1 MGATNLINYNNI
13 FLLTRFP
20 ISWYDVSVEVC
31 EMDELTKLIKT
42 EIKKQFR
49 SVRQF
54 SMYIGVPQSTIVTAL
69 QKGIGG
75 TSFETIMHIC
85 EVLDIKLVSGDNPV
99 FMDGEK
105 RELLERYARLDAEG
119 KKAVRALAA
128 VELLRVTDAEAYA
141 ELGKKLDA
149 AQASPITE
157 E

>member
-1 MGATNLINYNNI
+1 
-13 FLLTRFP
+13 
-20 ISWYDVSVEVC
+20 
-31 EMDELTKLIKT
+31 MDELTKLIKA

-85 EVLDIKLVSGDNPV
+85 DVLDIKAVMGDNPV
-99 FMDGEK
+99 YLDGEN

-119 KKAVRALAA
+119 KRAVRAVAA
-128 VELLRVTDAEAYA
+128 IELLRVSDAEAYA
-141 ELGKKLDA
+141 ELGKKLSAADA
-149 AQASPITE
+149 APIPE

>member
-1 MGATNLINYNNI
+1 
-13 FLLTRFP
+13 
-20 ISWYDVSVEVC
+20 
-31 EMDELTKLIKT
+31 MDELTKLIKT

-85 EVLDIKLVSGDNPV
+85 EVLDIKPVAGENPV

-105 RELLERYARLDAEG
+105 RELLERYSRLDEQG
-119 KKAVRALAA
+119 QRAVRAVAA
-128 VELLRVTDAEAYA
+128 VELLRVSDPEGFKAF
-141 ELGKKLDA
+141 GKKLDL
-149 AQASPITE
+149 SE
-157 E
+157 

>member
-1 MGATNLINYNNI
+1 
-13 FLLTRFP
+13 
-20 ISWYDVSVEVC
+20 
-31 EMDELTKLIKT
+31 MDELTKLIKT

-85 EVLDIKLVSGDNPV
+85 KVLDIKLVAGDNPV

-105 RELLERYARLDAEG
+105 RELLDRYARLDEEG
-119 KKAVRALAA
+119 KKAVRAVAA
-128 VELLRVTDAEAYA
+128 IEYLRVSDENTYA
-141 ELGKKLDA
+141 ELSKKLLGSE
-149 AQASPITE
+149 ASPAAE
-157 E
+157 D

>member
-1 MGATNLINYNNI
+1 
-13 FLLTRFP
+13 
-20 ISWYDVSVEVC
+20 
-31 EMDELTKLIKT
+31 MDELTKLIKA

-85 EVLDIKLVSGDNPV
+85 DVLDIKAVMGDNPV
-99 FMDGEK
+99 YLDGEN

-119 KKAVRALAA
+119 KRAVRAVAA
-128 VELLRVTDAEAYA
+128 IELLRVSDAEAYA
-141 ELGKKLDA
+141 ELGKKLSA
-149 AQASPITE
+149 AEAAPIPE

>member
-1 MGATNLINYNNI
+1 
-13 FLLTRFP
+13 
-20 ISWYDVSVEVC
+20 
-31 EMDELTKLIKT
+31 MDELTKLIKT

-75 TSFETIMHIC
+75 TSFDTIMQIC
-85 EVLDIKLVSGDNPV
+85 KVLDIKPVPGDNPV
-99 FMDGEK
+99 FLDGEK

-119 KKAVRALAA
+119 KKAVRALTA

-141 ELGKKLDA
+141 EFGKKLKA
-149 AQASPITE
+149 AESAPGTN
-157 E
+157 

>member
-1 MGATNLINYNNI
+1 
-13 FLLTRFP
+13 
-20 ISWYDVSVEVC
+20 
-31 EMDELTKLIKT
+31 MDELTKLIKA

-85 EVLDIKLVSGDNPV
+85 DVLDIKAVMGDNPV
-99 FMDGEK
+99 YLDGEK

-119 KKAVRALAA
+119 KRAVRAVAA
-128 VELLRVTDAEAYA
+128 IELLRVSDAEAYA
-141 ELGKKLDA
+141 ELGKKLSAADA
-149 AQASPITE
+149 APISE

>member
-1 MGATNLINYNNI
+1 
-13 FLLTRFP
+13 
-20 ISWYDVSVEVC
+20 
-31 EMDELTKLIKT
+31 MDELTKLIKT

-85 EVLDIKLVSGDNPV
+85 DVLDIKPVAGENPV
-99 FMDGEK
+99 FLDGEK
-105 RELLERYARLDAEG
+105 RELLDRYARLDAEG
-119 KKAVRALAA
+119 KQAVRALAA
-128 VELLRVTDAEAYA
+128 IELLRVTDAEAYA
-141 ELGKKLDA
+141 DLGKKLEA
-149 AQASPITE
+149 AETAPIPE

>member
-1 MGATNLINYNNI
+1 
-13 FLLTRFP
+13 
-20 ISWYDVSVEVC
+20 
-31 EMDELTKLIKT
+31 MDELTKLIKT

-85 EVLDIKLVSGDNPV
+85 DVLDIKPVAGENPV
-99 FMDGEK
+99 FLDGEK
-105 RELLERYARLDAEG
+105 REILDRYARLDAEG
-119 KKAVRALAA
+119 KKAVRALTA
-128 VELLRVTDAEAYA
+128 VEFLRVTNPEAYA
-141 ELGKKLDA
+141 EFGKNLEA
-149 AQASPITE
+149 AETAPIPE

>member
-1 MGATNLINYNNI
+1 
-13 FLLTRFP
+13 
-20 ISWYDVSVEVC
+20 
-31 EMDELTKLIKT
+31 MDELTKLIKA

-85 EVLDIKLVSGDNPV
+85 DVLDIKAVMGDNPV
-99 FMDGEK
+99 YLDGEN

-119 KKAVRALAA
+119 KRAVRAVAA
-128 VELLRVTDAEAYA
+128 IELLRVSDAEAYA
-141 ELGKKLDA
+141 ELGKKLSAVEA
-149 AQASPITE
+149 APIPE
-157 E
+157 SG

>member
-1 MGATNLINYNNI
+1 
-13 FLLTRFP
+13 
-20 ISWYDVSVEVC
+20 
-31 EMDELTKLIKT
+31 MDELTKLIKT

-85 EVLDIKLVSGDNPV
+85 DVLDIKPVSDEKLL

-105 RELLERYARLDAEG
+105 RELLKRYERLDAEG
-119 KKAVRALAA
+119 KKAVRA
-128 VELLRVTDAEAYA
+128 VSMIELLRVTDPDAYA
-141 ELGKKLDA
+141 ALGKKPD
-149 AQASPITE
+149 E
-157 E
+157 EE